1 MRLFIALMLDG
12 AAADELAALRDSLHD
27 RSSSGSFVPRE
38 NLHITLEFLGE
49 CTPLERRKAEE
60 AMESIA
66 FSPFRITMDKLGF
79 FSRPDGDTWWAGAEE
94 SAPLMNLSLDLR
106 RELSERGFRLDK
118 RRFRPHATLGRR
130 VVTDAAAGSIKPIYA
145 SAEAVSL
152 MLSERGERGMVYT
165 VLHERK
171 AGE

>member
-49 CTPLERRKAEE
+49 CTP
-60 AMESIA
+60 
-66 FSPFRITMDKLGF
+66 RITMDKLGF
-79 FSRPDGDTWWAGAEE
+79 FSRPDGGIWWAGADE
-94 SAPLMNLSLDLR
+94 SAPLMNLSRDLR
-106 RELSERGFRLDK
+106 RELSARGFRLEK

-130 VVTDAAAGSIKPIYA
+130 VVTDAAAGSIRPVCA
-145 SAEAVSL
+145 SAEAISL

-165 VLHERK
+165 VLHERR